1 MEWKAN
7 TNNNYSKIEKIWYK
21 SLIII
26 FFGKVK
32 SISIIIFKKRIFK
45 FIIIIN
51 FLLKDLFLYYINLKL

>member
-21 SLIII
+21 SPIII

-32 SISIIIFKKRIFK
+32 SISIIIFKKKIFK